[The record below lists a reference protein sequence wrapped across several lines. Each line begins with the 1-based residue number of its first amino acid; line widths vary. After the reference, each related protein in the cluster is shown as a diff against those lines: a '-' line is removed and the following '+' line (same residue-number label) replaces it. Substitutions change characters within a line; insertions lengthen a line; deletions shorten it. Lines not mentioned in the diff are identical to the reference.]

1 MPKLTPLT
9 HMFLATLK
17 TQIYGVNV
25 VNGDD
30 GVNGVNPANGIKY
43 VFSFAENPDIQLCL
57 A

>member
-30 GVNGVNPANGIKY
+30 GVNPANGIKY